1 MRVVRTPLVAVEQ
14 LGVVGEA
21 QREREDVKQWL
32 EVVSGRD
39 ARQEPHLKR
48 HFAGK
53 RISFHLETT
62 NGSPRGGND
71 KGENDE
77 SGKTAR
83 TEVA

>member
-39 ARQEPHLKR
+39 ARQEPHP
-48 HFAGK
+48 A
-53 RISFHLETT
+53 I
-62 NGSPRGGND
+62 
-71 KGENDE
+71 
-77 SGKTAR
+77 
-83 TEVA
+83 